1 MKEWTLCYISYC
13 TCKEQKLTAVFV
25 CSDLCSILLLH
36 YEPYDEASVSFHLSL
51 LHRFHACCNDV
62 ITVWLRVPQ
71 VTDWPRGVH
80 ACLSTGKHKVKRKV
94 GTGSIL
100 NWQHLRRVNGMIL
113 WFDDDGNE
121 NVKKANGWG
130 RSRLLG
136 SWLVRGMFRP
146 YRKSFRVATK
156 KLFGS
161 VWTATTQGRAV
172 GREGL
177 MH

>member
-1 MKEWTLCYISYC
+1 M
-13 TCKEQKLTAVFV
+13 FV
-25 CSDLCSILLLH
+25 CSDLCSILSLH

-51 LHRFHACCNDV
+51 LHRFHACCNDA
-62 ITVWLRVPQ
+62 ITVWLPVPQ
-71 VTDWPRGVH
+71 VIDWPRGAH

-100 NWQHLRRVNGMIL
+100 NWQHLGGRNELVIRRRRRRQRERQKSNRLTQEPITWL
-113 WFDDDGNE
+113 L
-121 NVKKANGWG
+121 VK
-130 RSRLLG
+130 
-136 SWLVRGMFRP
+136 GMFTL
-146 YRKSFRVATK
+146 YWKAFRVATK

-161 VWTATTQGRAV
+161 VWTATTRGRAV